1 MHGMITLYL
10 DGIIFRQQKSS
21 KLHGVH
27 VKVYATTIT
36 WWWIKGQWYVFDSIQ
51 CWSSDSFSV

>member
-36 WWWIKGQWYVFDSIQ
+36 
-51 CWSSDSFSV
+51 

>member
-1 MHGMITLYL
+1 MYWNTVHFVGYYIIICQLMHGMITLYL

-36 WWWIKGQWYVFDSIQ
+36 
-51 CWSSDSFSV
+51 